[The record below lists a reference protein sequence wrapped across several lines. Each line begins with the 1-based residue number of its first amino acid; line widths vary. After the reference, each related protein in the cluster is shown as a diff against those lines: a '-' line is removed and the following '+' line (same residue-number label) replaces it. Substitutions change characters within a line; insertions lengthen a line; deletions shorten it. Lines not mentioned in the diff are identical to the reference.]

1 MSKHTAGPWIIVDE
15 GFLGIEIH
23 SANARDL
30 ADAPMHYA
38 IARDI
43 GGRRH
48 GDHFDDY
55 NEVDA
60 NARLIAA
67 APDLL
72 EALST
77 LMNMDVKG
85 HRLRDRLQ
93 FSTPGRE
100 ILDKCN
106 SAITKATGESQ

>member
-55 NEVDA
+55 REVDA

-72 EALST
+72 EALERA
-77 LMNMDVKG
+77 V
-85 HRLRDRLQ
+85 DRLEGAGL
-93 FSTPGRE
+93 FYSE
-100 ILDKCN
+100 A
-106 SAITKATGESQ
+106 AIRARAAIAKATGETK